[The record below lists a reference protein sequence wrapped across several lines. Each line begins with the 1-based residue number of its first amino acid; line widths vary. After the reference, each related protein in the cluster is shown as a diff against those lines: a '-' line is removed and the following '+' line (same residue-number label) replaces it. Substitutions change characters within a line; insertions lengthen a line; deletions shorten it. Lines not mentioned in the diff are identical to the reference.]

1 MVSTPSSKGKRSP
14 DLSFTEL
21 GVVCLNKGRL
31 QTLHE
36 IVEAFPVGPIPVPL
50 PKDLSPLG
58 IPKPTI
64 PDKSSYQFA

>member
-14 DLSFTEL
+14 DLSFRTWGSL
-21 GVVCLNKGRL
+21 AHNKGRL

-36 IVEAFPVGPIPVPL
+36 TVEEFLVGPIPVPL
-50 PKDLSPLG
+50 PKDLPLG

>member
-1 MVSTPSSKGKRSP
+1 MVSTPFSKEKRSP

-36 IVEAFPVGPIPVPL
+36 IVEEFIVGPIPVPL
-50 PKDLSPLG
+50 PKDLSPPG
-58 IPKPTI
+58 IPKLTI
-64 PDKSSYQFA
+64 PDKPSHQFA